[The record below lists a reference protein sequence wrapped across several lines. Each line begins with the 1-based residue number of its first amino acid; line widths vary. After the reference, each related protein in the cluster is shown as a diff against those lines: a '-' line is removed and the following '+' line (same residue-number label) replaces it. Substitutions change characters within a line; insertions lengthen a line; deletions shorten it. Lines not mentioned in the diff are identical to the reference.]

1 MLKRRAP
8 RVFVAGILM
17 ALAIPGLA
25 ACRTSPTVA
34 AYVGD
39 QQVSLADLD
48 SAIAAREA
56 DPAVAKAVSGDQ
68 AGYTR
73 KVLGALIL
81 EHVYAAAAQHYGVEV
96 SDAEVRTR
104 IAGLLASYDPKTV
117 YAQLAAQGI
126 SKVDVFESQRQLLL
140 RQRIATAAG
149 KGGTATEAELR
160 ARYEQVKPTLAKY
173 RFGYIAVPDQATAT
187 AVLAQLTAKP
197 GDYTAVAA
205 KYPGQVTLPALTARA
220 AADLPQPLVD
230 GITKAKPNTGFT
242 VPLDQTGGVVVCF
255 VAGVQYPTFEE
266 ERASLEEEAG
276 SAADT
281 AATKLV
287 SGVERTLHVTVNP
300 RYGVYKDGKL
310 DAVTSGVVKVLP
322 QAASTGSPA
331 TGGN

>member
-1 MLKRRAP
+1 
-8 RVFVAGILM
+8 VFVAGILT

-25 ACRTSPTVA
+25 ACRTSPNVA

-39 QQVSLADLD
+39 QQVSIADLD
-48 SAIAAREA
+48 AAIAAREA
-56 DPAVAKAVSGDQ
+56 DPAVAKAVAGDE

-73 KVLGALIL
+73 KVLGALIQQD
-81 EHVYAAAAQHYGVEV
+81 VYAAAAQHYRVEV

-126 SKVDVFESQRQLLL
+126 SRIDVFESQRELLL
-140 RQRIATAAG
+140 RQRIAAAAG
-149 KGGTATEAELR
+149 KGDTPTEADLR
-160 ARYEQVKPTLAKY
+160 ARYAQVRPTLAKY
-173 RFGYIAVPDQATAT
+173 QFGYIGVPDQATAT

-197 GDYTAVAA
+197 GDYAAVAA
-205 KYPGQVTLPALTARA
+205 KHPGQFTLPATTTRA
-220 AADLPQPLVD
+220 ASELPQPLVD
-230 GITKAKPNTGFT
+230 GITKAKPHTGFT
-242 VPLDQTGGVVVCF
+242 VPLDQAGGVVVCF
-255 VAGVQYPTFEE
+255 VVGVQYPTFEQ

-287 SGVERTLHVTVNP
+287 TGVEKTLHVKVNP

-310 DAVTSGVVKVLP
+310 DALTNGVVKVLP
-322 QAASTGSPA
+322 QAATASPA
-331 TGGN
+331 ASGGN

>member
-1 MLKRRAP
+1 
-8 RVFVAGILM
+8 VFVAGILM

-56 DPAVAKAVSGDQ
+56 DPAVAKAVGGDQ

-81 EHVYAAAAQHYGVEV
+81 EHVYAAAAQHYGVSV

-104 IAGLLASYDPKTV
+104 IAGLLAGYDPKTV

-126 SKVDVFESQRQLLL
+126 SKADVFESQRQLLL
-140 RQRIATAAG
+140 RQRIADAAG
-149 KGGTATEAELR
+149 KGSTATEAQLR

-173 RFGYIAVPDQATAT
+173 EFGYIAVPNQATAT

-197 GDYTAVAA
+197 GDYAAVAA
-205 KYPGQVTLPALTARA
+205 KYPGQVTLPATTTRTASE
-220 AADLPQPLVD
+220 LPQPLVD

-242 VPLDQTGGVVVCF
+242 VPLDQAGGVVVCF
-255 VAGVQYPTFEE
+255 VVGVQYPTFEQ
-266 ERASLEEEAG
+266 ERASLEQEAG
-276 SAADT
+276 SAAD
-281 AATKLV
+281 AAAAKLV
-287 SGVERTLHVTVNP
+287 SGVEQTLHVTVNP
-300 RYGVYKDGKL
+300 RFGAYKDGKL

-322 QAASTGSPA
+322 QAASAGSAPSSSAGPA

>member
-1 MLKRRAP
+1 
-8 RVFVAGILM
+8 M

-56 DPAVAKAVSGDQ
+56 DPAVAKAVGGDQ

-81 EHVYAAAAQHYGVEV
+81 EHVYAAAAQHYGVSV

-104 IAGLLASYDPKTV
+104 IAGLLAGYDPKTV

-126 SKVDVFESQRQLLL
+126 SKADVFESQRQLLL
-140 RQRIATAAG
+140 RQRIADAAG
-149 KGGTATEAELR
+149 KGSTATEAQLR

-173 RFGYIAVPDQATAT
+173 EFGYIAVPNQATAT

-197 GDYTAVAA
+197 GDYAAVAA
-205 KYPGQVTLPALTARA
+205 KYPGQVTLPATTTRTASE
-220 AADLPQPLVD
+220 LPQPLVD

-242 VPLDQTGGVVVCF
+242 VPLDQAGGVVVCF
-255 VAGVQYPTFEE
+255 VVGVQYPTFEQ
-266 ERASLEEEAG
+266 ERASLEQEAG
-276 SAADT
+276 SAAD
-281 AATKLV
+281 AAAAKLV
-287 SGVERTLHVTVNP
+287 SGVEQTLHVTVNP
-300 RYGVYKDGKL
+300 RFGAYKDGKL

-322 QAASTGSPA
+322 QAASAGSAPSSSAGPA